1 MRRLFLGV
9 VIPFLLSFG
18 LIAPIAAQDNNNSSK
33 AQQGADVGAN
43 GVYKI
48 GGDVSAPV
56 LIRSVE
62 PEYPEKA
69 LHARVRGAVLVNL
82 YVDRNGNPN
91 HVHVIRGIGPKGTGL
106 GFDESAINAVRQ
118 YKFKPALKDG
128 KPVRVELN
136 VEVNFQVP

>member
-1 MRRLFLGV
+1 MRSLLLAT
-9 VIPFLLSFG
+9 VIPFLLSLG
-18 LIAPIAAQDNNNSSK
+18 LVTPIAAQSSSSS
-33 AQQGADVGAN
+33 AQQGGDVGAN

-69 LHARVRGAVLVNL
+69 LSARVKGAMLVNL
-82 YVDRNGNPN
+82 YVDVNGNPS
-91 HVHVIRGIGPKGTGL
+91 HVHVIRGIGPAGIGL
-106 GFDESAINAVRQ
+106 GFDESANNAVRQ
-118 YKFKPALKDG
+118 YKFKPALKNG

-136 VEVNFQVP
+136 VEVYFQAP